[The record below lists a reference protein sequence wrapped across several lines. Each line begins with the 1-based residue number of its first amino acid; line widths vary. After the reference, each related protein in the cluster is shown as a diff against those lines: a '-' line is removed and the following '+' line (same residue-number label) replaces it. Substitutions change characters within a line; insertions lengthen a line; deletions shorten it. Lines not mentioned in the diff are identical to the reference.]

1 MRLSDIR
8 TQLIGYFLVDVS
20 KIRKRF
26 DELSAPTL
34 KSGRLYQLAS
44 FTQHGT
50 TSTLDHVIAVAY
62 SSLAFAMNAGIKVDE
77 RALVRGALLHDYYLY
92 DWHDHDAAPDNW
104 HGFTHPRHALNNARE
119 DFPDLTPVEEDIILH
134 HMFPLVP
141 IPPHTKEAWIVT
153 TCDKAC
159 STAETLTGNPYKK
172 DSFHPKGFSTPES
185 DFQGTT
191 DSKSDALNNYMDYG
205 NLS

>member
-1 MRLSDIR
+1 M
-8 TQLIGYFLVDVS
+8 VEVS
-20 KIRKRF
+20 KIRERF
-26 DELSAPTL
+26 DELSGPIL
-34 KSGRLYQLAS
+34 KSGRFYQLAS
-44 FTQHGT
+44 FTQHGS

-77 RALVRGALLHDYYLY
+77 HALVRGALLHDYYLY
-92 DWHDHDAAPDNW
+92 DWHDHEAAPDNW

-141 IPPHTKEAWIVT
+141 VPPHTKEAWIVT

-172 DSFHPKGFSTPES
+172 DASGSRGFSTPVS
-185 DFQGTT
+185 DFQGET
-191 DSKSDALNNYMDYG
+191 DDTADDSDDYLEYES
-205 NLS
+205 LS

>member
-1 MRLSDIR
+1 M
-8 TQLIGYFLVDVS
+8 GYFLVDVS
-20 KIRKRF
+20 KIRERF
-26 DELSAPTL
+26 DELSAPIL
-34 KSGRLYQLAS
+34 KSGRLYQLAT

-77 RALVRGALLHDYYLY
+77 QALVRGALLHDYYLY
-92 DWHDHDAAPDNW
+92 DWHDHEAAPDNW

-172 DSFHPKGFSTPES
+172 EGFRPTGFSTPES

-191 DSKSDALNNYMDYG
+191 NSKPDEFNNYMDYG

>member
-1 MRLSDIR
+1 M
-8 TQLIGYFLVDVS
+8 VDVS
-20 KIRKRF
+20 KIRERF
-26 DELSAPTL
+26 DELSTPIL
-34 KSGRLYQLAS
+34 KSGRLYQLAT
-44 FTQHGT
+44 F
-50 TSTLDHVIAVAY
+50 
-62 SSLAFAMNAGIKVDE
+62 
-77 RALVRGALLHDYYLY
+77 
-92 DWHDHDAAPDNW
+92 
-104 HGFTHPRHALNNARE
+104 
-119 DFPDLTPVEEDIILH
+119 TPVEEDIILH

-172 DSFHPKGFSTPES
+172 DGFRPTGFSTPES

-191 DSKSDALNNYMDYG
+191 NSESDGFNDYMDYG